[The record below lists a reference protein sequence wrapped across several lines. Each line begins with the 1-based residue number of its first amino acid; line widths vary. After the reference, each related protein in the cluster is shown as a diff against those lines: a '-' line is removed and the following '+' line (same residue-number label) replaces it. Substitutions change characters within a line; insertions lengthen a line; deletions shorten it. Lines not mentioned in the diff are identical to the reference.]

1 MDTSMYHA
9 FAAVESRHWW
19 FQGRRRIVAALLR
32 DQLRD
37 VRRAKPGGLD
47 ILDVGSGTGEMV
59 EMLREFGSVTALD
72 SSPHAID
79 YLRQRL
85 PEGVAARHGSIPEDL
100 PRGELFDLVT
110 AFDVVE
116 HLTDDLAALRAF
128 RQVLPTGG
136 RMALTVPAY
145 QMLWSHHDV
154 YAGHVRRYRRAQLRD
169 LVQRAGGFQVERLA
183 YFNSLLFLPALA
195 ARSAGR
201 WRRRVSPRVAERVD
215 PHLALPSP
223 PVNRLLLG
231 VFASEARLLS
241 HVDPPFGVSLV
252 ALCRAS

>member
-19 FQGRRRIVAALLR
+19 FQGRRRIVAGLLR
-32 DQLRD
+32 DHLD
-37 VRRAKPGGLD
+37 DRRPARPGGLN

-59 EMLREFGSVTALD
+59 EMLREFGTVTALD

-85 PEGVAARHGSIPEDL
+85 PEGVSARHGSIPEDL
-100 PRGELFDLVT
+100 PRDETFDLVT

-116 HLTDDLAALRAF
+116 HLEDDLGALRAF

-136 RMALTVPAY
+136 RMALTVPAH

-154 YAGHVRRYRRAQLRD
+154 YAGHFRRYSRARLSD
-169 LVQRAGGFQVERLA
+169 LVHRAGGFQVERLA
-183 YFNSLLFLPALA
+183 HFNSLLFLPALA
-195 ARSAGR
+195 ARTAGR
-201 WRRRVSPRVAERVD
+201 WRRRVAPPVAEQVD
-215 PHLALPSP
+215 PHLAVPAPL
-223 PVNRLLLG
+223 VNRFLLG
-231 VFASEARLLS
+231 VFSSEAHLLS

-252 ALCRAS
+252 ALCRAC